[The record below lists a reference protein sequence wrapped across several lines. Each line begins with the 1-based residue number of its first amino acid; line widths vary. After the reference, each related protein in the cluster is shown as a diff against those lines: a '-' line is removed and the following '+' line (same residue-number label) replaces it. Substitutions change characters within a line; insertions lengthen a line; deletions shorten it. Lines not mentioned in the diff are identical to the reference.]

1 LWRSQKLLLD
11 HKQWMLDH
19 GQLTMVQ
26 RLYMTMTQLLGL
38 VWFILMLAPLI
49 VLQRLL
55 HREIQAVFLILTR
68 DTRFTVGI
76 FSILFL
82 PGVFLH
88 EFSHFVMAKV
98 LQVRTGKFSIFPQA
112 LPDGRLQLGYVETA
126 RADVVR
132 DSLIG
137 AAPLIVGTLVIA
149 YVAIY
154 PLQMR
159 VLWDAFRN
167 GQFDLFWMGVRALP
181 KVGDFYLWFYLA
193 FAVSSTMMPSESDR
207 HAWLEL
213 VIAIGVLVV
222 IALLVGAGPWMLS
235 NVAPRV
241 SNFLSSVAV
250 IFGLSVLVHIL
261 LILPTAL
268 MHKLLARLTGVDVA

>member
-1 LWRSQKLLLD
+1 MSQLS
-11 HKQWMLDH
+11 
-19 GQLTMVQ
+19 GF
-26 RLYMTMTQLLGL
+26 
-38 VWFILMLAPLI
+38 VWFSLILVPLT

-55 HREIQAVFLILTR
+55 HREIQAVILILTR
-68 DTRFTVGI
+68 DTRLTMGI
-76 FSILFL
+76 FSMLFL

-88 EFSHFVMAKV
+88 ELSHFVMAK
-98 LQVRTGKFSIFPQA
+98 LLRVRTGRFSIFPQS

-126 RADVVR
+126 RSDAVR

-137 AAPLIVGTLVIA
+137 AAPLIVGTLFVA
-149 YVAIY
+149 YVAIG

-167 GQFDLFWMGVRALP
+167 GQFNLFWIGLRALP
-181 KVGDFYLWFYLA
+181 HVQDFYLWFYLA

-207 HAWLEL
+207 HAWLAL
-213 VIAIGVLVV
+213 VIGIGVLVA
-222 IALLVGAGPWMLS
+222 IALLVCAGSWMLS
-235 NVAPRV
+235 NIAPRL

-250 IFGLSVLVHIL
+250 IFGLSSFVHIL

-268 MHKLLARLTGVDVA
+268 IHKLLARFTGVDIA

>member
-1 LWRSQKLLLD
+1 MSQLS
-11 HKQWMLDH
+11 
-19 GQLTMVQ
+19 
-26 RLYMTMTQLLGL
+26 GL
-38 VWFILMLAPLI
+38 IWFVFVLVPLI
-49 VLQRLL
+49 LLQRLL

-68 DTRFTVGI
+68 DTRLTMGI
-76 FSILFL
+76 FSMLFL

-88 EFSHFVMAKV
+88 EFSHFVMAKI
-98 LQVRTGKFSIFPQA
+98 LGVRTGRFSLFPQS

-126 RADVVR
+126 RSDVVR

-137 AAPLIVGTLVIA
+137 AAPLIVGTLFVA

-154 PLQMR
+154 HLQMR
-159 VLWDAFRN
+159 VLWDVFRN
-167 GQFDLFWMGVRALP
+167 GQFDLFWLGLRALP
-181 KVGDFYLWFYLA
+181 QTQDFYLWFYLA

-213 VIAIGVLVV
+213 LISIAVLFG

-235 NVAPRV
+235 NVAPRL
-241 SNFLSSVAV
+241 SLFLSSVAV
-250 IFGLSVLVHIL
+250 IFGLSALVHIL

-268 MHKLLARLTGVDVA
+268 VHKLLARATGVDVA